1 VLEIERPDGKRFMVP
16 MTLEAVPEWMQSRIV
31 IDAAWVE

>member
-1 VLEIERPDGKRFMVP
+1 VLEIERLDGKRFMVP
-16 MTLEAVPEWMQSRIV
+16 MTAEAVPEWGRSRMV